1 MVSQA
6 AAAPLV
12 SICIPNYNYARFLP
26 EAIDSALAQTYPAT
40 EIVVVDDASTDNSM
54 AVLERY
60 RSNPKVRVFRND
72 KTTTIAPNHNIA
84 ASHARGEYLSFL
96 SSDDVLLPT
105 FVERTLEVYQRF
117 DGRGY
122 DLGLVM
128 AERELLDADGHRAPF
143 VPFYGGNFVC
153 KGVWQAKV
161 AMMGNPGAPSL
172 WLVKARALREVGGF
186 NPIYGTAH
194 DWECF
199 FKLCCRFD
207 FGYLQDALCLYRW
220 HQNLSTTTLANL
232 KYICNIHVMK
242 VDIAARV
249 ADHPYLSRFAD
260 EAIRRTASNAVKF
273 ALEALTAGNMDAAR
287 RHVQI
292 APVFDEAV
300 RDTPLYRAITAGLDD
315 RSLDAT
321 AVLRRVGAAV
331 ATPARTEPY
340 PFPDEVERYER

>member
-1 MVSQA
+1 VSRA
-6 AAAPLV
+6 NAAPVV

-26 EAIDSALAQTYPAT
+26 EAIESALAQTYAHT
-40 EIVVVDDASTDNSM
+40 EIVVVDDASTDDSM

-60 RSNPKVRVFRND
+60 RSNPKVRVFRNE

-84 ASHARGEYLSFL
+84 ASHARGDYLSFL
-96 SSDDVLLPT
+96 SSDDVLKPT
-105 FVERTLEVYQRF
+105 FVERTLGVYERF

-128 AERELLDADGHRAPF
+128 AERDLIDAGGHSSAF
-143 VPFYGGNFVC
+143 VPFYGASFVC
-153 KGVWQAKV
+153 KGERQAKV
-161 AMMGNPGAPSL
+161 AMVGNPGAPSL
-172 WLVKARALREVGGF
+172 WLVKATALREVGGF

-207 FGYLQDALCLYRW
+207 FGYLQEVLCSYRW

-260 EAIRRTASNAVKF
+260 EAVRRTASNALKF
-273 ALEALTAGNMDAAR
+273 AIEALKAGNLDAAR

-292 APVFDEAV
+292 AAVFDEAI
-300 RDTPLYRAITAGLDD
+300 RNSPLYQAIAAGLDD

-331 ATPARTEPY
+331 NTPVRTEPY
-340 PFPDEVERYER
+340 PFPDEVERFER